1 MLIRDIM
8 SLNAT
13 RIGVG
18 SDMQRAAEIVS
29 LTGASDLMVVDD
41 ANHFVGVL
49 SEGDLIR
56 STLPRFDEI
65 MSTSGSLNEALE
77 IFVDKG
83 KTLARQSIDDL
94 IIRDPVVMRPDDKIL
109 KAASIMI
116 SKQIRRL
123 PVVDLNGKLV
133 GTVSRAD
140 VCRAVLSGV

>member
-29 LTGASDLMVVDD
+29 LTGASDLMVVDEG
-41 ANHFVGVL
+41 NHFVGVL

-56 STLPRFDEI
+56 ETLPRFDEI

-83 KTLARQSIDDL
+83 KTLARQKIDDL

-123 PVVDLNGKLV
+123 PVVDVNGKLL

-140 VCRAVLSGV
+140 VCRAVLSGI